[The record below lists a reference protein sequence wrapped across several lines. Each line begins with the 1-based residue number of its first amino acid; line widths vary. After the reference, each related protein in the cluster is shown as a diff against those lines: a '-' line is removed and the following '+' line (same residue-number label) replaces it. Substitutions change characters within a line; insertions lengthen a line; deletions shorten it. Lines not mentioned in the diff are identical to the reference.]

1 MKYFSKII
9 RIILIFFCGLSIY
22 LLLLSSASLHI
33 NNTHEMATI
42 LVDKTAKKTEN
53 KQLKAGIKFLKD
65 SGLEEV
71 LINGIPKDLTLKF
84 SYADVYHLTSEYDQK
99 GKISAKDLNLK
110 ANNKIEKLINNY
122 VVNVINY
129 KLSEESQQVY
139 HLISIYRY
147 SIFAIILV
155 YVLAVV
161 LIWLKRY
168 SASIPLLVGSIV
180 SFGALQYFCREASFA
195 LQKQVYEG
203 ISIKLDLG
211 IWLGLIIGVLLAV
224 IWPVILKYIKKV
236 ESLNA

>member
-42 LVDKTAKKTEN
+42 LVDKTAKRTEN

-110 ANNKIEKLINNY
+110 ANNKIEKLINDKTVAIMPVHVYGNIC
-122 VVNVINY
+122 NVDRI
-129 KLSEESQQVY
+129 EEIAKRNNLKVIY
-139 HLISIYRY
+139 DAAHAFGVKFNGKSI
-147 SIFAIILV
+147 A
-155 YVLAVV
+155 
-161 LIWLKRY
+161 
-168 SASIPLLVGSIV
+168 
-180 SFGALQYFCREASFA
+180 Q
-195 LQKQVYEG
+195 
-203 ISIKLDLG
+203 
-211 IWLGLIIGVLLAV
+211 
-224 IWPVILKYIKKV
+224 
-236 ESLNA
+236 